1 VAGDV
6 SSVPKVLRFP
16 TVGSTMDL
24 LHELAAEG
32 AAEGT
37 VVLAGEQTSG
47 RGSRGRTWRSPPGG
61 LWLSALYRPRAPA
74 GAELLSLRVG
84 LAVAEAI
91 ESVGSGVG
99 LAIKWPNDLMLND
112 RKLGGILCEARWH
125 GEELGW
131 IVAGIG
137 LNVSNPIPLELAAG
151 AARLADRLPDINPE
165 ALEAPV
171 TARLRAL
178 DPARHRLD
186 PAELSALRA
195 RDWLRGRRLLTP
207 VAGWAD
213 GITEDGALLLR
224 DAVGAVRR
232 IRAGTVEL
240 AESSFTP

>member
-6 SSVPKVLRFP
+6 SAVPKVLRFP
-16 TVGSTMDL
+16 AVGSTMDL

-37 VVLAGEQTSG
+37 VVVASEQTSG
-47 RGSRGRTWRSPPGG
+47 RGSRGRTWHSPPGG
-61 LWLSALYRPRAPA
+61 LWLSALYRPRGPA

-91 ESVGSGVG
+91 EAVASGVR
-99 LAIKWPNDLMLND
+99 LAIKWPNDLMLDD

-125 GEELGW
+125 GEALGW
-131 IVAGIG
+131 IVVGIG
-137 LNVSNPIPLELAAG
+137 LNVSNPIPVELATG
-151 AARLADRLPDINPE
+151 AIRLADRMPDISPE

-178 DPARHRLD
+178 DPARNRLD
-186 PAELSALRA
+186 AAEVCFLRE
-195 RDWLRGRRLLTP
+195 RDYLRGRRLLAP
-207 VAGWAD
+207 VAGLAD
-213 GITEDGALLLR
+213 GIAEDGALLVR
-224 DAVGAVRR
+224 GGDGAARG

-240 AESSFTP
+240 AEPSFTP

>member
-6 SSVPKVLRFP
+6 SPAPKVLRFP
-16 TVGSTMDL
+16 TVGSTMDH

-32 AAEGT
+32 VAEGT
-37 VVLAGEQTSG
+37 IVVAGEQTSG

-61 LWLSALYRPRAPA
+61 LWLSALYRPGTPA

-91 ESVGSGVG
+91 EAVGSGVRVT
-99 LAIKWPNDLMLND
+99 IKWPNDLMLDD

-137 LNVSNPIPLELAAG
+137 LNVSNPIPVELAAS
-151 AARLADRLPDINPE
+151 ATRLADRLPDISPE
-165 ALEAPV
+165 ALESPV

-178 DPARHRLD
+178 DPASDRLD
-186 PAELSALRA
+186 PAELAALRE
-195 RDWLRGRRLLTP
+195 RDWLRGRRLLAP
-207 VAGWAD
+207 VAGRAD
-213 GITEDGALLLR
+213 GIAEDGVLLVR
-224 DAVGAVRR
+224 DAGGTARG
-232 IRAGTVEL
+232 IRGGTVEL
-240 AESSFTP
+240 AEPSFTP